1 MQPLWVH
8 ILYILLSAGSKTVL
22 IEIYPDKKACG
33 IYYSIQHKQSKT
45 YLLEAWIYYY
55 SLNVQLGKYSDV

>member
-8 ILYILLSAGSKTVL
+8 ILLSAGSKTVL
-22 IEIYPDKKACG
+22 IEIYPDKKAYG
-33 IYYSIQHKQSKT
+33 IYYNIQHKQSKT